1 MKYEESTSA
10 AISNFTSL
18 LPDIR
23 NSSEKLSM
31 SEDSLQDDEDQL
43 ETLTDLHN
51 SLLSRSIFFL
61 TRKKSACFLKLY
73 SRLRSWKDLQKR
85 KSRITSSTGSQ
96 TTNGISII
104 ENDNEVKEDQHEINL
119 NSSSQEHQNSTIRSV
134 EEIRNNTTGY
144 VYFGNISGNIS
155 AISNDSY
162 FSYR

>member
-51 SLLSRSIFFL
+51 SLLSRSIFF
-61 TRKKSACFLKLY
+61 
-73 SRLRSWKDLQKR
+73 
-85 KSRITSSTGSQ
+85 
-96 TTNGISII
+96 
-104 ENDNEVKEDQHEINL
+104 
-119 NSSSQEHQNSTIRSV
+119 
-134 EEIRNNTTGY
+134 
-144 VYFGNISGNIS
+144 
-155 AISNDSY
+155 
-162 FSYR
+162 